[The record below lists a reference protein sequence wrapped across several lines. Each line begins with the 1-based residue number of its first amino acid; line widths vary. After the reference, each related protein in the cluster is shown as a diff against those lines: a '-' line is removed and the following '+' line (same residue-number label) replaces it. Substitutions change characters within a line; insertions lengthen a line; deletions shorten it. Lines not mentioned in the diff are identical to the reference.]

1 MSSGKIVD
9 VNADEWESE
18 VLNSKVPVIVDFWHK
33 NCIWCLR
40 LNPVLEKAADEYK
53 GKVKFVKLDLLAER
67 QNLILGQSLGVMG
80 TPTLKLFCKGREVG
94 EIVGFRPKD
103 RLIREIDNILENRE
117 DCLKKSTPFPK
128 EIP

>member
-1 MSSGKIVD
+1 MSSGNIVD

-40 LNPVLEKAADEYK
+40 LNPVLEEAADEYK

-67 QNLILGQSLGVMG
+67 QNLILGQSLGVMS

-128 EIP
+128 ETA